1 MRLLDKKFQR
11 KKKIFSKKYFNKT
24 KTFLKAFKKTSLK
37 FNFCFKIIIYKSI
50 DMLLET
56 IGHTKLIA
64 NSGLIDVTNEFD
76 YSQNDKF
83 ASVCR

>member
-1 MRLLDKKFQR
+1 M
-11 KKKIFSKKYFNKT
+11 
-24 KTFLKAFKKTSLK
+24 K

-50 DMLLET
+50 DMLLEI

-64 NSGLIDVTNEFD
+64 NSGLIDTTKELN

-83 ASVCR
+83 IVFAVNFMRNRI